1 MLYGRL
7 RLKSIEIIRD
17 AINVKVNE
25 GLLAFGAQEEV
36 AVFVVVHEEV
46 FGQGLKFLD
55 LVEQGGNRLWQ
66 IVKRDSLF
74 CRIHCFLVLSETM
87 ASYFVA
93 TEKETRSPL

>member
-17 AINVKVNE
+17 TINVKVNE

-46 FGQGLKFLD
+46 FGED
-55 LVEQGGNRLWQ
+55 GGA
-66 IVKRDSLF
+66 DG
-74 CRIHCFLVLSETM
+74 
-87 ASYFVA
+87 VA
-93 TEKETRSPL
+93 